1 MNNRFT
7 ASHGIREIYVDPFE
21 MAWSKFDSCLFDR
34 KKELPLF
41 QLVLDLA
48 SLLYKYNRELMRENI
63 WNKMLI
69 LDLNNIIK
77 EIVFSFEKIVDLSDD
92 LFCTGDLRTKQ
103 DCIVAFDQFM
113 NNEPFD
119 FFDSL
124 GEIREI
130 MDFIDIELK
139 NFKKLLNDLLSIC
152 PYFFKNSRNVNVSEE
167 IMKDFL
173 FQLKNQYVVKK
184 FFINKKFFI
193 IKNFL

>member
-1 MNNRFT
+1 M
-7 ASHGIREIYVDPFE
+7 D
-21 MAWSKFDSCLFDR
+21 
-34 KKELPLF
+34 
-41 QLVLDLA
+41 
-48 SLLYKYNRELMRENI
+48 
-63 WNKMLI
+63 
-69 LDLNNIIK
+69 
-77 EIVFSFEKIVDLSDD
+77 
-92 LFCTGDLRTKQ
+92 
-103 DCIVAFDQFM
+103 
-113 NNEPFD
+113 NEPFD

-152 PYFFKNSRNVNVSEE
+152 PYFIKNSRNMNVSEE

>member
-1 MNNRFT
+1 MNDRFI
-7 ASHGIREIYVDPFE
+7 ASHHIGEIFVEPLQ
-21 MAWSKFDSCLFDR
+21 MAWSKFDSSLFDR

-41 QLVLDLA
+41 QFVLDLA

-63 WNKMLI
+63 WNRTLI

-130 MDFIDIELK
+130 MNFIDIELK
-139 NFKKLLNDLLSIC
+139 NFEKLLTDLPTIC
-152 PYFFKNSRNVNVSEE
+152 SYFIKNGR
-167 IMKDFL
+167 
-173 FQLKNQYVVKK
+173 
-184 FFINKKFFI
+184 NKKVLEEMM
-193 IKNFL
+193 KNFLLQLRNR

>member
-1 MNNRFT
+1 
-7 ASHGIREIYVDPFE
+7 
-21 MAWSKFDSCLFDR
+21 
-34 KKELPLF
+34 
-41 QLVLDLA
+41 
-48 SLLYKYNRELMRENI
+48 MRENI
-63 WNKMLI
+63 WTRTLI
-69 LDLNNIIK
+69 LDLNKIIK

-152 PYFFKNSRNVNVSEE
+152 PYFIKNSRNMNVSEE

>member
-1 MNNRFT
+1 MNNRFI
-7 ASHGIREIYVDPFE
+7 ASHGIGEIFVERFE
-21 MAWSKFDSCLFDR
+21 MAWSKFDSSLFNR

-41 QLVLDLA
+41 QFVLDLA

-63 WNKMLI
+63 WNRTLI
-69 LDLNNIIK
+69 LNLNNIIK
-77 EIVFSFEKIVDLSDD
+77 ETVFSFERIVDLSDD

-130 MDFIDIELK
+130 MDLIDIELK
-139 NFKKLLNDLLSIC
+139 NFKKLLTDLLTIC
-152 PYFFKNSRNVNVSEE
+152 PYFIKNGSNKNVSEE
-167 IMKDFL
+167 RMTKFL
-173 FQLKNQYVVKK
+173 FQLKNR
-184 FFINKKFFI
+184 
-193 IKNFL
+193 

>member
-1 MNNRFT
+1 MVLEK
-7 ASHGIREIYVDPFE
+7 SMLIPSKWHGLSLIL
-21 MAWSKFDSCLFDR
+21 ACST

-41 QLVLDLA
+41 QFVLDLA
-48 SLLYKYNRELMRENI
+48 SLLYKYNSELIRQNI
-63 WNKMLI
+63 WTRTLI
-69 LDLNNIIK
+69 LGLNKIIK

-139 NFKKLLNDLLSIC
+139 NFKKLLTDLLTIC
-152 PYFFKNSRNVNVSEE
+152 PYFIKNGRNKNMSEE
-167 IMKDFL
+167 MMKKIL
-173 FQLKNQYVVKK
+173 FQLRNW
-184 FFINKKFFI
+184 
-193 IKNFL
+193 

>member
-1 MNNRFT
+1 MNNRFI
-7 ASHGIREIYVDPFE
+7 ASHGIGRIYVDPSE
-21 MAWSKFDSCLFDR
+21 MACSKFDSSLFDR
-34 KKELPLF
+34 KKEELPLF

-48 SLLYKYNRELMRENI
+48 SLLYKYNWELMRENI
-63 WNKMLI
+63 WTRTLI

-92 LFCTGDLRTKQ
+92 LFCTGDLHTNK

-130 MDFIDIELK
+130 MDFIDMELR
-139 NFKKLLNDLLSIC
+139 NFKKLLIDLLTIC
-152 PYFFKNSRNVNVSEE
+152 PYFIKNSRNKNVCP
-167 IMKDFL
+167 
-173 FQLKNQYVVKK
+173 KK
-184 FFINKKFFI
+184 
-193 IKNFL
+193 

>member
-1 MNNRFT
+1 MT
-7 ASHGIREIYVDPFE
+7 
-21 MAWSKFDSCLFDR
+21 WSMFDSSLFDR
-34 KKELPLF
+34 KKVLPLF

-48 SLLYKYNRELMRENI
+48 SLLHKYNRELMRENI
-63 WNKMLI
+63 WDKMLI

-152 PYFFKNSRNVNVSEE
+152 PYFIKNSRNMNVSEE